1 MNHDTRRADQ
11 GNMDV
16 VAEHPDEGGGSV
28 DLIGFVQR
36 HRRGF
41 VAVTAVVGL
50 LAVGAFLASRA
61 LPPVDVV
68 ATMDLTPTFP
78 GAREG
83 RYPNKAPYSP
93 QDIIANAVVEPIWR
107 SQGLEEIVPLA
118 HVCRNLQVVS
128 GGREI
133 DQVRTEY
140 VQKLSNAKLTAAER
154 SGLEAE
160 FAARMKAM
168 NAASLTLS
176 LSGLDGELTPD
187 QLVRLLA
194 AIPVEWAKATDAVGG
209 CAYDYPIPLGSELR
223 ASGKL
228 LGSGGTASAA
238 VVHAERL
245 KDFTDALQRSID
257 AMGLL
262 PGSAGVKDSTGA
274 SVIDLSQ
281 ELTSARRNLVIP
293 AYLDTLAQAR
303 KNDPPGYAA
312 IRSTRQKLL
321 ESELESAKERARV
334 LREAFTAYA
343 DETRM
348 TRRTIDARSDEPSRA
363 GVLANVDGTF
373 IDRVIEQAVKS
384 RDVEYRRELT
394 DRSVQAELD
403 VVNKS
408 AEAQFEAW
416 LEQTVQARAIDPSA
430 TTQTARRLET
440 LTDQLAGYAD
450 RARSI
455 MATLSA
461 RNLNPASAMFRI
473 DLAPTVRFERVLGT
487 RELVLGAAAAW
498 FLGIGLVVLG
508 GALSDRRRPSLA
520 AARLTSQDL
529 DVHVAGPMGQL
540 GERRP
545 PQRRL
550 PAEPR
555 EPVA

>member
-1 MNHDTRRADQ
+1 MNQDMRRVDQ
-11 GNMDV
+11 GTADV
-16 VAEHPDEGGGSV
+16 YSDDESGGSIDV
-28 DLIGFVQR
+28 LGFVQR
-36 HRRGF
+36 HQRGF
-41 VAVTAVVGL
+41 VSVTAAVGL
-50 LAVGAFLASRA
+50 LAAGAFLAGRA

-68 ATMDLTPTFP
+68 TTMDLTPTFP

-93 QDIIANAVVEPIWR
+93 QDIVANAVVEPIWR
-107 SQGLEEIVPLA
+107 SQGLEDSVPLA
-118 HVCRNLQVVS
+118 QVCRNLQVVS
-128 GGREI
+128 GGREV

-140 VQKLSNAKLTAAER
+140 VQKLSNSKLTAAER
-154 SGLEAE
+154 GALEAE
-160 FAARMKAM
+160 FAAKMKAM
-168 NAASLTLS
+168 NAASLTIS
-176 LSGLDGELTPD
+176 LSGLDGVLSTD
-187 QLVRLLA
+187 QMTRLLA
-194 AIPVEWAKATDAVGG
+194 AIPVEWARATDAMGG
-209 CAYDYPIPLGSELR
+209 NAYDYPIPLGSELR
-223 ASGKL
+223 SSGKAL
-228 LGSGGTASAA
+228 AGGGAASVA

-245 KDFTDALQRSID
+245 KEFTDALQKSID
-257 AMGLL
+257 AMALL
-262 PGSAGVKDSTGA
+262 PGSAGVKDATGA

-303 KNDPPGYAA
+303 KNDPSGYTA

-348 TRRTIDARSDEPSRA
+348 TRRTIDARSDDPSRA

-408 AEAQFEAW
+408 AESQFEAW
-416 LEQTVQARAIDPSA
+416 LEETVQARTIDA
-430 TTQTARRLET
+430 AAAAQTAERLQS
-440 LTDQLAGYAD
+440 LTERLAGYSE
-450 RARSI
+450 RARAI
-455 MATLSA
+455 MAALAA

-473 DLAPTVRFERVLGT
+473 DLAPSVRYERMFGT
-487 RELVLGAAAAW
+487 REVVLGAAAAW
-498 FLGIGLVVLG
+498 FAGIGLVVVAGSL
-508 GALSDRRRPSLA
+508 ADRRRA
-520 AARLTSQDL
+520 AHAGARLTGQDL
-529 DVHVAGPMGQL
+529 DAHVAGPVGQL
-540 GERRP
+540 GERRAAP
-545 PQRRL
+545 RRL
-550 PAEPR
+550 PSEPR